1 MVLHSTSKDTIF
13 ALSSAAGRAGV
24 AVVRVSGAKAGDVVE
39 ALCGDRPEPRSATLR
54 KLVDPQTGGMIDQGL
69 VLWFPGPASFTGEGL
84 AEFHVHGGRA
94 VVAALIAAL
103 GRFKGCRMA
112 EPGEFALRAFENGK
126 IDLSQA
132 EGLADLIDAET
143 EAQRVQAVRQAGGA
157 LSRLTEQWRGRL
169 IEAMGLV
176 EAAIDFSD
184 EADVADGAVG
194 QAEARAGELA
204 SEISRYLDD
213 GHGGEILRDGLQVVL
228 AGAPNSG
235 KSSLLNALAR
245 RDVAIVSSE
254 AGTTRD
260 IIEVHLDLEGLPV
273 VVSDTAGLR
282 EASGDVEREGVR
294 RTRARVQD
302 ADLVIWVLDGSA
314 ECTREEAPQVGPNG
328 ELLVLF
334 NKCDLDSGREV
345 VEGPGPGELRV
356 SAKTGE
362 GLGELI
368 KSVAVVARRKTGAGE
383 DAVITR
389 TRHRQ
394 HLADC
399 CRHLATFLGKS
410 SDVELRAEDLRLAA
424 DALGRISGRVD
435 PEDVL
440 GEVFGRFCIG
450 K

>member
-1 MVLHSTSKDTIF
+1 MARHSTSQDTIF

-24 AVVRVSGAKAGDVVE
+24 AALRISGAKAGD
-39 ALCGDRPEPRSATLR
+39 ALTALSGSRLEPRVATLR
-54 KLVDPQTGGMIDQGL
+54 KLVDPQTGTLIDQGL
-69 VLWFPGPASFTGEGL
+69 VLWFPGPASFTGEDL

-103 GRFKGCRMA
+103 GRLDGCRMA
-112 EPGEFALRAFENGK
+112 EPGEFAMRAFENGK
-126 IDLSQA
+126 IDLAQA

-143 EAQRVQAVRQAGGA
+143 EAQRVQAVQQAGGA
-157 LSRLTEQWRGRL
+157 LSRLTEHWRARL

-184 EADVADGAVG
+184 ESDVAEGAVG
-194 QAEARAGELA
+194 QAEARVDELYK
-204 SEISRYLDD
+204 EISHHLDD

-228 AGAPNSG
+228 AGAPNVG
-235 KSSLLNALAR
+235 KSSLLNTLAR

-260 IIEVHLDLEGLPV
+260 VIEVHLDLEGLPV
-273 VVSDTAGLR
+273 VISDTAGLR
-282 EASGDVEREGVR
+282 EASGEVEREGVK

-302 ADLVIWVLDGSA
+302 ADLVIWVQDGSA
-314 ECTREEAPQVGPNG
+314 KGASEDAPEVGPDG
-328 ELLVLF
+328 ELMVIA
-334 NKCDLDSGREV
+334 NKCDLDAREDTAEAPRPDV
-345 VEGPGPGELRV
+345 LRV

-362 GLGELI
+362 GVGELI
-368 KSVAVVARRKTGAGE
+368 KGVAEVARRKTGAGE

-389 TRHRQ
+389 ARHRQ
-394 HLADC
+394 HLTAC
-399 CRHLATFLGKS
+399 CGHLEGFLKRS

-424 DALGRISGRVD
+424 DALGRISGKVD

-440 GEVFGRFCIG
+440 DEVFGRFCIG

>member
-1 MVLHSTSKDTIF
+1 
-13 ALSSAAGRAGV
+13 
-24 AVVRVSGAKAGDVVE
+24 
-39 ALCGDRPEPRSATLR
+39 
-54 KLVDPQTGGMIDQGL
+54 
-69 VLWFPGPASFTGEGL
+69 
-84 AEFHVHGGRA
+84 
-94 VVAALIAAL
+94 
-103 GRFKGCRMA
+103 
-112 EPGEFALRAFENGK
+112 
-126 IDLSQA
+126 
-132 EGLADLIDAET
+132 
-143 EAQRVQAVRQAGGA
+143 
-157 LSRLTEQWRGRL
+157 
-169 IEAMGLV
+169 MGLV

-184 EADVADGAVG
+184 EADVAEGAVG
-194 QAEARAGELA
+194 QADARVGELS
-204 SEISRYLDD
+204 SEISRLLDE

-260 IIEVHLDLEGLPV
+260 VIEVHLDLEGLPV

-314 ECTREEAPQVGPNG
+314 ERTREEAPQVGPNG
-328 ELLVLF
+328 ELLVVV

-345 VEGPGPGELRV
+345 GESPGLVELRV

-368 KSVAVVARRKTGAGE
+368 RSLAVVARGKTGAGE
-383 DAVITR
+383 DVVITR
-389 TRHRQ
+389 ARHRQ

-399 CRHLATFLGKS
+399 CRHLSSFLGKS

-440 GEVFGRFCIG
+440 DEVFARFCIG

>member
-1 MVLHSTSKDTIF
+1 MALHSTSEDTIF

-39 ALCGDRPEPRSATLR
+39 ALCRSHLKPRSAVLS
-54 KLVDPQTGGMIDQGL
+54 KLVDPQTGGMIDKGL

-84 AEFHVHGGRA
+84 AEFQVHGGRA
-94 VVAALIAAL
+94 VVAALIDAL
-103 GRFKGCRMA
+103 GRFEGCRMA

-157 LSRLTEQWRGRL
+157 LSRLTELWRGRL

-184 EADVADGAVG
+184 EADVADRAVD
-194 QAEARAGELA
+194 QAEARAGELK
-204 SEISRYLDD
+204 SEISRHLDD
-213 GHGGEILRDGLQVVL
+213 GHGGEILRDGLQVVF
-228 AGAPNSG
+228 AGAPNVG
-235 KSSLLNALAR
+235 KSSLLNAVAR

-260 IIEVHLDLEGLPV
+260 VIEVKLDLEGLPV

-302 ADLVIWVLDGSA
+302 ADLVVWVLDASDIGA
-314 ECTREEAPQVGPNG
+314 KEEAPQVGPNG
-328 ELLVLF
+328 ELLLLV

-345 VEGPGPGELRV
+345 GGCPGAGVLRV

-368 KSVAVVARRKTGAGE
+368 KSVAAVAGRKTGAGE
-383 DAVITR
+383 DSVITR
-389 TRHRQ
+389 ARHRQ
-394 HLADC
+394 HLTDC
-399 CRHLATFLGKS
+399 CRYLASFLGRS

-440 GEVFGRFCIG
+440 DEVFARFCIG